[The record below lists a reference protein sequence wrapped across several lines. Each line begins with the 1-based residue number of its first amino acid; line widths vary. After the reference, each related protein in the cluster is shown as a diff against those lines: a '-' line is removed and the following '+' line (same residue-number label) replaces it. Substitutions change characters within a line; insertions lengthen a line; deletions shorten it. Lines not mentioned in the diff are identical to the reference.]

1 MNPGGL
7 AAPLANTSNGD
18 PSTAPTVF
26 PVASPL
32 AINTAHPSSYQTK
45 KALQI
50 KFLLATLQ

>member
-7 AAPLANTSNGD
+7 ATPLANTGNGD

-32 AINTAHPSSYQTK
+32 ATSTTHPFSYQTK